1 MTVARLYRMTA
12 AAGKEDALAAALAGA
27 ALLVA
32 KVPGSEGV
40 EILRDVEATGSFVF
54 IEKWT
59 SIEHHKGARDHL
71 PKGGLD
77 AVMAALAG
85 PPDGAYLDYLPA
97 A

>member
-12 AAGKEDALAAALAGA
+12 AEGREDALAEALQDAARIVAG
-27 ALLVA
+27 
-32 KVPGSEGV
+32 VPGSEGV
-40 EILRDVEATGSFVF
+40 EVLRDAEAPGRFVF

-59 SIEHHKGARDHL
+59 TIEHHKAAPAHL

-85 PPDGAYLDYLPA
+85 PPEGAYFDYLLTV
-97 A
+97 